1 MIIII
6 RIYYCLILLMER
18 RNKMAF
24 EFNSEKSEKIKEA
37 LKKKD
42 TNNRIDTVDNESFF
56 LKEIS
61 NQPIHEVKQ
70 RYNIM
75 LDPSIKEKADKI
87 AKQKNF
93 KSTSSF
99 INELIK
105 SL

>member
-1 MIIII
+1 
-6 RIYYCLILLMER
+6 
-18 RNKMAF
+18 MAF

-37 LKKKD
+37 LKKND
-42 TNNRIDTVDNESFF
+42 TNTRVNAVDNESSF

-61 NQPIHEVKQ
+61 DQPKHEIKR

-87 AKQKNF
+87 AKEKNF

>member
-1 MIIII
+1 
-6 RIYYCLILLMER
+6 
-18 RNKMAF
+18 MAF

-37 LKKKD
+37 LKKND
-42 TNNRIDTVDNESFF
+42 TNTRVNAVNNESSF

-61 NQPIHEVKQ
+61 DQPKHEIKQ

-87 AKQKNF
+87 AMEKNF

>member
-1 MIIII
+1 
-6 RIYYCLILLMER
+6 
-18 RNKMAF
+18 MAF

-37 LKKKD
+37 LKKND
-42 TNNRIDTVDNESFF
+42 TNTRLNAVDNKSSF

-61 NQPIHEVKQ
+61 DQPKHEIKQ

-87 AKQKNF
+87 AKEKNF

>member
-1 MIIII
+1 
-6 RIYYCLILLMER
+6 MER

-37 LKKKD
+37 LKKND
-42 TNNRIDTVDNESFF
+42 TNTRVNAVDNESSF

-61 NQPIHEVKQ
+61 DQPKHETKQ

-105 SL
+105 RL

>member
-1 MIIII
+1 
-6 RIYYCLILLMER
+6 
-18 RNKMAF
+18 MAF
-24 EFNSEKSEKIKEA
+24 EFNSEKTEKIKEA
-37 LKKKD
+37 LKKND
-42 TNNRIDTVDNESFF
+42 TNSRIDATDDGSSF

-61 NQPIHEVKQ
+61 KQPVHEIKQ

-75 LDPSIKEKADKI
+75 LDPSVKEKADKI

>member
-1 MIIII
+1 
-6 RIYYCLILLMER
+6 
-18 RNKMAF
+18 MAF

-37 LKKKD
+37 LKKD
-42 TNNRIDTVDNESFF
+42 SVDNESYF

-61 NQPIHEVKQ
+61 EQPIHEIKQ

-75 LDPSIKEKADKI
+75 LDPSIKKKADKI
-87 AKQKNF
+87 AKEKNF

-105 SL
+105 NL

>member
-1 MIIII
+1 
-6 RIYYCLILLMER
+6 
-18 RNKMAF
+18 MAF
-24 EFNSEKSEKIKEA
+24 EFNSEKSEKIKKA
-37 LKKKD
+37 LKKND
-42 TNNRIDTVDNESFF
+42 TNTRVNAVDNESSF

-61 NQPIHEVKQ
+61 DQPKHEIKQ

-87 AKQKNF
+87 AKEKNF

>member
-1 MIIII
+1 
-6 RIYYCLILLMER
+6 
-18 RNKMAF
+18 MAF
-24 EFNSEKSEKIKEA
+24 EFNGDKSEKIKEA

-42 TNNRIDTVDNESFF
+42 TNNRIDTGDNESFF

-61 NQPIHEVKQ
+61 NQPIHEIKQ

-87 AKQKNF
+87 AKEKNF

>member
-1 MIIII
+1 
-6 RIYYCLILLMER
+6 
-18 RNKMAF
+18 MAF

-37 LKKKD
+37 LKKND
-42 TNNRIDTVDNESFF
+42 TNTRVNAVDNESSF

-61 NQPIHEVKQ
+61 DQPKYEIKQ

-87 AKQKNF
+87 AKEKNF

>member
-1 MIIII
+1 
-6 RIYYCLILLMER
+6 MEEES
-18 RNKMAF
+18 KMAF

-37 LKKKD
+37 LKKKN
-42 TNNRIDTVDNESFF
+42 TNTRINTVDNESSF

-61 NQPIHEVKQ
+61 TQPIHEIKQ

-87 AKQKNF
+87 AKEKNF

-105 SL
+105 NL

>member
-1 MIIII
+1 
-6 RIYYCLILLMER
+6 
-18 RNKMAF
+18 MAF

-37 LKKKD
+37 LKKND
-42 TNNRIDTVDNESFF
+42 TNTRINIVDNESSF

-61 NQPIHEVKQ
+61 DQPKHEIKQ

-87 AKQKNF
+87 AKEKNF